1 MKFAEIKLLL
11 VFREW
16 LLLKDFEKLDMDL
29 TSKLNLKAFEK
40 KEIDQKVLLIAIATT
55 TTEFPLLI

>member
-16 LLLKDFEKLDMDL
+16 LLLKDFEKMDEDL
-29 TSKLNLKAFEK
+29 TARLNSRSHEK
-40 KEIDQKVLLIAIATT
+40 RDIDQRVDKL
-55 TTEFPLLI
+55 